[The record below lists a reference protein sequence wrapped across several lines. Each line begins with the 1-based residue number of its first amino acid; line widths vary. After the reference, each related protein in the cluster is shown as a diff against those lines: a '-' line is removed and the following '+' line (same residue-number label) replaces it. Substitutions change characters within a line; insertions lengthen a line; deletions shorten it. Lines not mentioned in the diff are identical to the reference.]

1 MIFQNFIGLLLSLVI
16 LIWSCDYAIKT
27 SITISRVFKIRE
39 IFVGVF
45 IIALGTSLPE
55 FAATFQALK
64 LNSEGI
70 VAGNLIGSN
79 IANILLV
86 GGIMLFPVSRLD
98 LGNDNKS
105 TYLFFLI
112 FSLLFFLFIIIDL
125 NIGIK
130 LGFVL
135 ILLLV
140 IFIYFEVKKPKLE
153 KVEESQNIH
162 QSTYFLIIKIL
173 FAFIVLFF
181 SSRYFID
188 FAKDMT
194 KILGVAE
201 TTVGI
206 TVVAF
211 GTSLPEV
218 IATIISIVKK
228 QNNLAVGNILGSNIA
243 NIFGITL
250 IAILINGEINYHNL
264 LTNIDK
270 WLFLITS
277 ILFFVIIYLRLAGK
291 LLSIGLL
298 LSYMTYFTYL
308 YL

>member
-1 MIFQNFIGLLLSLVI
+1 
-16 LIWSCDYAIKT
+16 
-27 SITISRVFKIRE
+27 
-39 IFVGVF
+39 
-45 IIALGTSLPE
+45 
-55 FAATFQALK
+55 
-64 LNSEGI
+64 
-70 VAGNLIGSN
+70 
-79 IANILLV
+79 
-86 GGIMLFPVSRLD
+86 
-98 LGNDNKS
+98 
-105 TYLFFLI
+105 
-112 FSLLFFLFIIIDL
+112 
-125 NIGIK
+125 
-130 LGFVL
+130 
-135 ILLLV
+135 
-140 IFIYFEVKKPKLE
+140 
-153 KVEESQNIH
+153 
-162 QSTYFLIIKIL
+162 
-173 FAFIVLFF
+173 
-181 SSRYFID
+181 
-188 FAKDMT
+188 MT

-206 TVVAF
+206 TIVAF

-277 ILFFVIIYLRLAGK
+277 ILFFIIIYLRLAGK